1 LLSFKNTINLTQKI
15 RRKKTGGTSM
25 QVLKHEASYYQ
36 TTGFKWR
43 QRIGFGISDYACNL
57 AYLLANTYLLF
68 YYTNCAGIDAG
79 AAGFMFVVTKFIDA
93 FTDYMVGTLVDHT
106 DTKMGRYRPWMLAG
120 APVLAVGMVLLFS
133 VPTGWAAG
141 AKLAWAYITYVIFSF
156 GYTLVNIPMAPIV
169 TALSPSPAERTNI
182 ATTRMVFANL
192 GSLTSSLFVLPMI
205 YFFAGSKKATGAALA
220 TGYRNTNIVLG
231 LIVIAIMC
239 ICVFSISEINPPT
252 TEKKEKKSS
261 FIQDMGNVFK
271 NKYYIMLLLLV
282 YFLFVGYLG
291 MYGAMQYYYSY
302 IIGDDSR
309 MNLALSLLT
318 ILAIPTMLVAAYL
331 NGRGVHKVK
340 LMQFGAIV
348 DAIGYGILFFT
359 SNEIIATASL
369 GLIGLGFGFR
379 SGMFYAMMPDIFD
392 YTEYKCGKSLAGTQT
407 AVSGFLNK
415 VASASA
421 SAIISGLLVWGGYN
435 ADKLDAVIAA
445 GQKVA
450 DVYPQTHT
458 AINFAFGGLSLIST
472 IIAIIVLIPYD
483 LDKKYPEIRAEL
495 DKRQAENK

>member
-1 LLSFKNTINLTQKI
+1 
-15 RRKKTGGTSM
+15 
-25 QVLKHEASYYQ
+25 
-36 TTGFKWR
+36 
-43 QRIGFGISDYACNL
+43 
-57 AYLLANTYLLF
+57 
-68 YYTNCAGIDAG
+68 
-79 AAGFMFVVTKFIDA
+79 
-93 FTDYMVGTLVDHT
+93 
-106 DTKMGRYRPWMLAG
+106 
-120 APVLAVGMVLLFS
+120 
-133 VPTGWAAG
+133 
-141 AKLAWAYITYVIFSF
+141 
-156 GYTLVNIPMAPIV
+156 
-169 TALSPSPAERTNI
+169 
-182 ATTRMVFANL
+182 
-192 GSLTSSLFVLPMI
+192 MI

-450 DVYPQTHT
+450 EEYPQAHT